1 MNKEENQDKIYESAG
16 VDIQAANETLKAYAK
31 LAKKTMNSN
40 VLSDIGP
47 FGAAFKLANYKN
59 PVLISSTDGVGTK
72 LLLAKTTNSLK
83 MMGED
88 LVNHCVNDV
97 MCAGALPLFFLDY
110 IGAGP
115 DLSQNDRIELVD
127 GMTKAC
133 KENNVALIGGETADL
148 PDLYLSNAFDIVGFM
163 VGAVEQD
170 DIIDGTKM
178 EPGDQLYAV
187 PSNGLQ
193 TNGFTMIRKI
203 WNLNGSIEHDSSI
216 LSQNIEGLDKSLGRA
231 LMQPH
236 LSYKDIILKIIETDP
251 NALRGIAHITGGG
264 IALNLERIIPENL
277 SASVNL
283 SNFTHPSLYKIIKEQ
298 GDLTYEE
305 MFEVFNMGIGI
316 IFVINN
322 NIINKIKHHLNN
334 LIHVGEISSSTNN
347 QMKVKVIS
355 EHL

>member
-1 MNKEENQDKIYESAG
+1 MNNEENQEKIYESAG
-16 VDIQAANETLKAYAK
+16 VDIHAANETLKAYAK

-72 LLLAKTTNSLK
+72 LLLAKTTNNLK

-163 VGAVEQD
+163 VGAVEQED
-170 DIIDGTKM
+170 LIDGTKM
-178 EPGDQLYAV
+178 E
-187 PSNGLQ
+187 
-193 TNGFTMIRKI
+193 
-203 WNLNGSIEHDSSI
+203 
-216 LSQNIEGLDKSLGRA
+216 
-231 LMQPH
+231 
-236 LSYKDIILKIIETDP
+236 
-251 NALRGIAHITGGG
+251 
-264 IALNLERIIPENL
+264 
-277 SASVNL
+277 
-283 SNFTHPSLYKIIKEQ
+283 
-298 GDLTYEE
+298 
-305 MFEVFNMGIGI
+305 
-316 IFVINN
+316 
-322 NIINKIKHHLNN
+322 
-334 LIHVGEISSSTNN
+334 
-347 QMKVKVIS
+347 
-355 EHL
+355 